1 MRAGDL
7 GRLLLLS
14 ALWGASFIFIRV
26 AAPALG
32 PVVLVWTRVLVA
44 GLLLAAYA
52 LVGRRSIGLRE
63 HWPQYLVLGLF
74 NSALPFVLISAAELH
89 LSASLAAVLN
99 ATSPLFG
106 AVIAF
111 FWLRDP
117 LTVRKLGGLALGIL
131 GVTILAGWSPITLD
145 TVVVLSIFAS
155 LAGAASYGLASV
167 YTKARVR
174 NVPALGMAAG
184 SQLAASLL
192 LTPLVPFTWPS
203 AVPSTTVLLCT
214 LALAVGST
222 AFAYLLFFRLVVDVG
237 PTKAL
242 TVTFLV
248 PVFGVLW
255 GALFLHEPVGISTF
269 VGGLVVLAGTALVV
283 GVRLPQWRRGAPV
296 SQTGD

>member
-1 MRAGDL
+1 MRGEDI

-14 ALWGASFIFIRV
+14 ALWGGSFIFIRV
-26 AAPALG
+26 AAPVLG
-32 PVVLVWTRVLVA
+32 PVVLVWVRVLLA
-44 GLLLAAYA
+44 GLLLLAYA
-52 LVGRRSIGLRE
+52 LGSGRSIEFRR
-63 HWPQYLVLGLF
+63 HWRQYLMLGLF
-74 NSALPFVLISAAELH
+74 NSALPFVLISAAELQ
-89 LSASLAAVLN
+89 LSASLAAMLN

-117 LTVRKLGGLALGIL
+117 FTTRKLAGLALGIA

-145 TVVVLSIFAS
+145 AVVLLSILAS

-167 YTKARVR
+167 YTKAKVS
-174 NVPALGMAAG
+174 NIPALNMAAG
-184 SQLAASLL
+184 SQLAAGLL
-192 LTPLVPFTWPS
+192 LSPLAPFTWPT
-203 AVPSTTVLLCT
+203 VNPSPTVVLCT
-214 LALAVGST
+214 LALAVAST

-255 GALFLHEPVGISTF
+255 GAFFLGEPVGIST
-269 VGGLVVLAGTALVV
+269 VIGGLVVLAGTALVV
-283 GVRLPQWRRGAPV
+283 GVRLPRFSRHAAAEPHA
-296 SQTGD
+296 

>member
-1 MRAGDL
+1 MDRISAGCCCCRPYGVDRSSL
-7 GRLLLLS
+7 
-14 ALWGASFIFIRV
+14 FRV
-26 AAPALG
+26 AAPVLG
-32 PVVLVWTRVLVA
+32 PVVLVWARVLIA
-44 GLLLAAYA
+44 GILLLAYA
-52 LVGRRSIGLRE
+52 LATRRSIEFRR

-89 LSASLAAVLN
+89 LSASLAAMLN

-117 LTVRKLGGLALGIL
+117 LTVRKLFGLALGIL
-131 GVTILAGWSPITLD
+131 GVAILAGWSPIDLNA
-145 TVVVLSIFAS
+145 VVLLSILAS

-174 NVPALGMAAG
+174 NVPALGMATG

-192 LTPLVPFTWPS
+192 LTPLVPFTWP
-203 AVPSTTVLLCT
+203 AAAPSTTVLLCT

-237 PTKAL
+237 PTTAL

-255 GALFLHEPVGISTF
+255 GALFLSEPVGISTL

-283 GVRLPQWRRGAPV
+283 GVRLPQFNRRVASEPGA
-296 SQTGD
+296 

>member
-14 ALWGASFIFIRV
+14 ALWGASFIFIRI

-32 PVVLVWTRVLVA
+32 PVVLVWTRVLIA

-52 LVGRRSIGLRE
+52 LASRRSIGLRE

-89 LSASLAAVLN
+89 LSASLAAMLN

-192 LTPLVPFTWPS
+192 LSPLVPFTWPT
-203 AVPSTTVLLCT
+203 VMPSTTVLLCT

-255 GALFLHEPVGISTF
+255 GAIFLQEPVGISTF

-283 GVRLPQWRRGAPV
+283 GVRLPQWGRPAAA
-296 SQTGD
+296 QAGD

>member
-1 MRAGDL
+1 MRGQDI

-14 ALWGASFIFIRV
+14 ALWGGSFIFIRV
-26 AAPALG
+26 AAPVLG
-32 PVVLVWTRVLVA
+32 PVVLVWARVLIA
-44 GLLLAAYA
+44 GMLLLAYA
-52 LVGRRSIGLRE
+52 LATRRSIEFRR

-89 LSASLAAVLN
+89 LSASLAAMLN

-106 AVIAF
+106 AVVAF

-117 LTVRKLGGLALGIL
+117 LTVRKLIGLALGIL
-131 GVTILAGWSPITLD
+131 GVAILAGWSPIDLNA
-145 TVVVLSIFAS
+145 VVLLSILAS

-174 NVPALGMAAG
+174 NVPALGMATG

-192 LTPLVPFTWPS
+192 LTPLVPFTWP
-203 AVPSTTVLLCT
+203 AAAPSTTVLLCT

-237 PTKAL
+237 PTTAL

-255 GALFLHEPVGISTF
+255 GALFLSEPVGISTL

-283 GVRLPQWRRGAPV
+283 GVRLPQFNRRVASEPGA
-296 SQTGD
+296 

>member
-1 MRAGDL
+1 MRGQDIS
-7 GRLLLLS
+7 RLLLLS
-14 ALWGASFIFIRV
+14 ALWGGSFIFIRV
-26 AAPALG
+26 AAPVLG
-32 PVVLVWTRVLVA
+32 PVVLVWTRVLIA
-44 GLLLAAYA
+44 GLLLLAYA
-52 LVGRRSIGLRE
+52 SATRRSIGFRQ

-89 LSASLAAVLN
+89 LSASLAAMLN

-117 LTVRKLGGLALGIL
+117 LTGRKLIGLALGIL
-131 GVTILAGWSPITLD
+131 GVAILAGWSPIDLNTIVL
-145 TVVVLSIFAS
+145 LSIFAS

-167 YTKARVR
+167 YTKARIR
-174 NVPALGMAAG
+174 NVPALGMATG
-184 SQLAASLL
+184 SQLAASLWL
-192 LTPLVPFTWPS
+192 LPLVPFTWP
-203 AVPSTTVLLCT
+203 AATPSTPVLLCT

-237 PTKAL
+237 PTTAL

-248 PVFGVLW
+248 PIFGVFW
-255 GALFLHEPVGISTF
+255 GALFLGEPIGVSTI

-283 GVRLPQWRRGAPV
+283 GVRLPQINRRIASEPG
-296 SQTGD
+296 T

>member
-1 MRAGDL
+1 MRGQDI

-14 ALWGASFIFIRV
+14 ALWGGSFIFIRV
-26 AAPALG
+26 AAPVLG
-32 PVVLVWTRVLVA
+32 PVVLVWLRVLIA
-44 GLLLAAYA
+44 GILLFGYA
-52 LVGRRSIGLRE
+52 RASGRAIGWRE

-106 AVIAF
+106 ALIAF
-111 FWLRDP
+111 FWLGDP
-117 LTVRKLGGLALGIL
+117 LTRPKLLGLGLGL
-131 GVTILAGWSPITLD
+131 FGVAVLAGWSPVDLSTIVL
-145 TVVVLSIFAS
+145 LSILAS

-174 NVPALGMAAG
+174 NIPALGMATG
-184 SQLAASLL
+184 SQLAAALL
-192 LTPLVPFTWPS
+192 LSPLVPFTWPTT
-203 AVPSTTVLLCT
+203 APSLTVVLCT
-214 LALAVGST
+214 LALAIGST

-237 PTKAL
+237 PTRAL

-255 GALFLHEPVGISTF
+255 GALFLGEPIGVSTV
-269 VGGLVVLAGTALVV
+269 VGGLIVLAGTALVV
-283 GVRLPQWRRGAPV
+283 GVKLPPLRRRPI
-296 SQTGD
+296 SEPSI

>member
-1 MRAGDL
+1 MRGQDI

-14 ALWGASFIFIRV
+14 ALWGGSFIFIRV
-26 AAPALG
+26 AAPVLG
-32 PVVLVWTRVLVA
+32 PVVLVWARVLIA
-44 GLLLAAYA
+44 GILLLAYA
-52 LVGRRSIGLRE
+52 LATRRSIEFRR

-89 LSASLAAVLN
+89 LSASLAAMLN

-117 LTVRKLGGLALGIL
+117 LTVRKLFGLALGIL
-131 GVTILAGWSPITLD
+131 GVAILAGWSPIDLNA
-145 TVVVLSIFAS
+145 VVLLSILAS

-174 NVPALGMAAG
+174 NVPALGMATG

-192 LTPLVPFTWPS
+192 LTPLVPFTWP
-203 AVPSTTVLLCT
+203 AAAPSTTVLLCT

-237 PTKAL
+237 PTTAL

-255 GALFLHEPVGISTF
+255 GALFLSEPVGISTL

-283 GVRLPQWRRGAPV
+283 GVRLPQFNRRVASEPGA
-296 SQTGD
+296 

>member
-1 MRAGDL
+1 
-7 GRLLLLS
+7 
-14 ALWGASFIFIRV
+14 
-26 AAPALG
+26 
-32 PVVLVWTRVLVA
+32 
-44 GLLLAAYA
+44 
-52 LVGRRSIGLRE
+52 
-63 HWPQYLVLGLF
+63 
-74 NSALPFVLISAAELH
+74 
-89 LSASLAAVLN
+89 
-99 ATSPLFG
+99 
-106 AVIAF
+106 
-111 FWLRDP
+111 
-117 LTVRKLGGLALGIL
+117 L

-192 LTPLVPFTWPS
+192 LSPLVPFTWPT

-214 LALAVGST
+214 LALALGST

-255 GALFLHEPVGISTF
+255 GAIFLQEPVGISTF

-283 GVRLPQWRRGAPV
+283 GVRLPQWGRPAAA
-296 SQTGD
+296 QAGD